1 MEIKITA
8 SQNEMTDLVS
18 QLQGRQTPEYKPT
31 DVICEAILRIMD
43 DIAASRMDDVPTKR
57 LVEELSKREGVEQ
70 VIAEPYKDAQVRVNG
85 PAIILTVI
93 D

>member
-1 MEIKITA
+1 MDIKITA
-8 SQNEMTDLVS
+8 SPDEVADLVA
-18 QLQGRQTPEYKPT
+18 QLQGRQTTEYKPT

-43 DIAASRMDDVPTKR
+43 NVAASRMDDVPTKR

-70 VIAEPYKDAQVRVNG
+70 VIAEPYEDAQVRVNG

>member
-1 MEIKITA
+1 MDIKITA
-8 SQNEMTDLVS
+8 SPNEMTDLVS
-18 QLQGRQTPEYKPT
+18 QLQGRQDLKYNSTE
-31 DVICEAILRIMD
+31 VICEAILRIMD
-43 DIAASRMDDVPTKR
+43 YMASSRLDDVPTKR